1 MDFNFTQDENNF
13 RKEIKDWLS
22 KNLSQRISNKVKKFQ
37 RLDKND
43 YEEFMKALSAKGWLA
58 VNWPKEH
65 GGTGWSNTQKHIFE
79 EEIVK
84 AGAPR
89 IVPFGLNMLGPVLME
104 FGNEKQ
110 KKYYL
115 PRILNCDDWWA
126 QGYSEPGSGSDL
138 ASLKT
143 KAVDNGDHYI
153 VNGQKTWTTL
163 GQFANKIFCL
173 VKTDTNCKP
182 QNGISFLLI
191 DIDSPGIEVRPIIT
205 LDGEHEVLSLIHISE
220 PTRL

>member
-1 MDFNFTQDENNF
+1 MDFNFTQDENDF
-13 RKEIKDWLS
+13 RQEIKDWLS
-22 KNLSQRISNKVKKFQ
+22 ENLSQRISNKVKKFQ
-37 RLDKND
+37 RLNKND

-58 VNWPKEH
+58 VNWPEEH

-104 FGNEKQ
+104 FGNEEQ

-143 KAVDNGDHYI
+143 SY
-153 VNGQKTWTTL
+153 
-163 GQFANKIFCL
+163 
-173 VKTDTNCKP
+173 
-182 QNGISFLLI
+182 
-191 DIDSPGIEVRPIIT
+191 
-205 LDGEHEVLSLIHISE
+205 
-220 PTRL
+220 

>member
-126 QGYSEPGSGSDL
+126 QGCRSNRYYSSSIVCEWWPIGTLSHSTSGQSIL
-138 ASLKT
+138 
-143 KAVDNGDHYI
+143 
-153 VNGQKTWTTL
+153 VN
-163 GQFANKIFCL
+163 
-173 VKTDTNCKP
+173 
-182 QNGISFLLI
+182 
-191 DIDSPGIEVRPIIT
+191 
-205 LDGEHEVLSLIHISE
+205 LDGCG
-220 PTRL
+220 RCQ